1 MSNILRTFLFK
12 GAISKSKLAEA
23 TIWFVLRGQVP
34 KESHV
39 TQYPKHLIN
48 EGPLPPNILATPWF
62 ETFKSLPLKN
72 KQKTLYSNK
81 IRNDRPRRISV
92 SKIAAASAT
101 GIVLL
106 FLLSLEANLLGNQQ
120 SLRNKN
126 AGY

>member
-1 MSNILRTFLFK
+1 M
-12 GAISKSKLAEA
+12 
-23 TIWFVLRGQVP
+23 
-34 KESHV
+34 
-39 TQYPKHLIN
+39 
-48 EGPLPPNILATPWF
+48 
-62 ETFKSLPLKN
+62 
-72 KQKTLYSNK
+72 
-81 IRNDRPRRISV
+81 

>member
-39 TQYPKHLIN
+39 TQYTKHLIN

-72 KQKTLYSNK
+72 KNK
-81 IRNDRPRRISV
+81 KHS
-92 SKIAAASAT
+92 IATKLGMTDPGEFHCVQNSSCKCHWNCSPFPVKS
-101 GIVLL
+101 GGK
-106 FLLSLEANLLGNQQ
+106 SLGKPAVT
-120 SLRNKN
+120 
-126 AGY
+126 